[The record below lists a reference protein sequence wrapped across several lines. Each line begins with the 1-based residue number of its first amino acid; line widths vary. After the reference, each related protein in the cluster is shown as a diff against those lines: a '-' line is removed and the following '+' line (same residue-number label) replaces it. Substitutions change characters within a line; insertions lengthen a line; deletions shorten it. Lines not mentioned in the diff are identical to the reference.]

1 MLEEWL
7 EPDSVNFFLKHH
19 LCKRQPFAKPQA
31 AQSSTWIFKWNT
43 LDRLLANSAADT
55 LVISR
60 GKVVERL
67 IPRDLS
73 ENRWLLGD
81 GIGLVIRHAE
91 QLDSALADLAHSLTE
106 TVPGK
111 AHIQLFV
118 PPAGTYGFSWHYDRE
133 EVFVVQTEGVKD
145 YFFRE
150 NTVELRKN
158 AAPDFTRFRDEVSP
172 MGSVRL
178 IEGDCSTFQPPGGT
192 WPNASKTH
200 CPFLSVF
207 LRISPGLQRSKLQI
221 EGVKKHSPG

>member
-1 MLEEWL
+1 MLEQWL

-31 AQSSTWIFKWNT
+31 AQSSTWIFKWNI
-43 LDRLLANSAADT
+43 LDRLLANCAADT
-55 LVISR
+55 LAISR

-73 ENRWLLGD
+73 ETRSLLGD

-118 PPAGTYGFSWHYDRE
+118 TPAGTYGFSWHYDRE
-133 EVFVVQTEGVKD
+133 EVFVVQTEGIKD

-150 NTVELRKN
+150 NTVELRKD

-178 IEGDCSTFQPPGGT
+178 IEGDWLYIPTPWWHVAKCIEDS
-192 WPNASKTH
+192 
-200 CPFLSVF
+200 LS
-207 LRISPGLQRSKLQI
+207 ISI
-221 EGVKKHSPG
+221 GVSPDESWLAAIKVAD

>member
-43 LDRLLANSAADT
+43 LDRLLAKPAADT
-55 LVISR
+55 LAISR

-73 ENRWLLGD
+73 ETRSLLGD
-81 GIGLVIRHAE
+81 GIGLVIRDAE
-91 QLDSALADLAHSLTE
+91 QLDSALADLARSLTE

-118 PPAGTYGFSWHYDRE
+118 TPAGTYGFSWHYDRE
-133 EVFVVQTEGVKD
+133 DG
-145 YFFRE
+145 FR
-150 NTVELRKN
+150 R
-158 AAPDFTRFRDEVSP
+158 PDGGRQ
-172 MGSVRL
+172 RL
-178 IEGDCSTFQPPGGT
+178 
-192 WPNASKTH
+192 
-200 CPFLSVF
+200 FLSRKYSRAPQKRGTR
-207 LRISPGLQRSKLQI
+207 LYPISRRSIADGQRASSRRRLAL
-221 EGVKKHSPG
+221 HSNPLVARGQMHRRLTVHFYRCFSG